1 MRFISVIFIS
11 LAVILLLHDVT
22 AEETVKKKHHKKAHH
37 KKHKT
42 TTTAL
47 PSSEGNLEVHQ
58 ESYFDRKPDDVI
70 SRKGLLERL
79 GSDVA
84 EYKTDTKVSGAPLVE
99 DQPALIREEGHPV
112 DPCSAKRCGAGK
124 ECIVTEDEGPKCVCI
139 QQCPQ
144 ETDARRKVCTN
155 YNETWASDCDVYQ
168 KRCQCEENLPSCGRP
183 DYAHVHIEYY
193 GECRQMPECLPT
205 EMADFPRRMRDWLFT
220 VMAEMADREELSPHY
235 MAMQREAESN
245 LTRRWTNAAVWK
257 FCDLDG
263 HPADRS
269 VSRHELFPIRANFM
283 ALEHCIAPFLNKCD
297 ADDDHLITLKEW
309 ARCLELNEDEIE
321 DQCEDVRNDDE

>member
-1 MRFISVIFIS
+1 MELELVLWSFGSKQGATMRFISVIFIS

-84 EYKTDTKVSGAPLVE
+84 EYQTDTRVSGAPLVE

-144 ETDARRKVCTN
+144 ETDARRKVHTYVN
-155 YNETWASDCDVYQ
+155 I
-168 KRCQCEENLPSCGRP
+168 P
-183 DYAHVHIEYY
+183 
-193 GECRQMPECLPT
+193 CL
-205 EMADFPRRMRDWLFT
+205 
-220 VMAEMADREELSPHY
+220 Y
-235 MAMQREAESN
+235 
-245 LTRRWTNAAVWK
+245 LT
-257 FCDLDG
+257 
-263 HPADRS
+263 S
-269 VSRHELFPIRANFM
+269 
-283 ALEHCIAPFLNKCD
+283 
-297 ADDDHLITLKEW
+297 
-309 ARCLELNEDEIE
+309 
-321 DQCEDVRNDDE
+321 